1 MAIETEL
8 KLALPAGAAS
18 RLKERAGE
26 MSGSNHRQDLYSL
39 YFDTP
44 GFELYRRGIAL
55 RLRRV
60 GYHWVQTLK
69 AEAAG
74 AGLMAQRP
82 EWEIQVT
89 GNTVDLGVLP
99 EEARALLAGISADRL
114 APAFLS
120 EFKRTVW
127 MVDSEDGR
135 VELALDQ
142 GHLVAGEQRQPLSE
156 IELELKAGAP
166 AALFTLARQ
175 LAAAVPMHVEPRS
188 KAMRGY
194 ALAGAFEPTP
204 CKAVAVD
211 IHPGMAA
218 GEAWQ
223 RMLEAALGQ
232 FTANLP
238 GYLESEDPE
247 YLHQMR
253 VAIRRLRTVLAEAP
267 RIGLAMPAW
276 AAAADA
282 LMDILSPA
290 RDWDVF
296 CELTLPAVQEGLAA
310 PDALAGL
317 ARAAARQRA
326 GARRRVRAALLAPD
340 TLAWLLAASEDLVSP
355 PATAVTVDAWA
366 SHALDCRF
374 KTLRQRGKGFARL
387 DGGGRHRLRIAV
399 KKMRYTLEAFA
410 PLHGRRARDLLADLA
425 RMQDVL
431 GAANDIVVAH
441 RLLDTP
447 AMSRPHARAVG
458 LVEGWLACLASQ
470 APDPLRDLIRGLRA
484 TRPFWRRSG

>member
-8 KLALPAGAAS
+8 KLALPTAAAS
-18 RLKERAGE
+18 RLKRIAAG
-26 MSGSNHRQDLYSL
+26 MSGRAQQQDLYSI
-39 YFDTP
+39 YIDTP
-44 GFELYRRGIAL
+44 GFDLYRRGIAL

-74 AGLMAQRP
+74 AGLLAQRP
-82 EWEIQVT
+82 EWETQVA
-89 GNTVDLGVLP
+89 GNAIDLAVLP
-99 EEARALLAGISADRL
+99 PEARQLLADIAIDRL
-114 APAFLS
+114 VPVFLS
-120 EFKRTVW
+120 EFKRSTWV
-127 MVDSEDGR
+127 VENDDGR
-135 VELALDQ
+135 LELALDH
-142 GHLVAGEQRQPLSE
+142 GHLVAGEQRLPLSE
-156 IELELKAGAP
+156 IELELKSGAP
-166 AALFTLARQ
+166 ARLFELARR
-175 LAAAVPMHVEPRS
+175 LAAEIPLRIEPRS

-194 ALAGAFEPTP
+194 ALAGAFEPAP

-211 IHPGMAA
+211 IRPGMAA

-267 RIGLAMPAW
+267 RIGLATPAW
-276 AAAADA
+276 GAAADA

-296 CELTLPAVQEGLAA
+296 CEVTLPGVQEGLAD

-317 ARAAARQRA
+317 TRAAARQRA
-326 GARRRVRAALLAPD
+326 EARRRVRAALRAPD
-340 TLAWLLAASEDLVSP
+340 TLAWLLAASEDLLSP

-366 SHALDCRF
+366 GQALDRRF
-374 KTLRQRGKGFARL
+374 KTLRQRGKGYARL

-410 PLHGRRARDLLADLA
+410 PLHDRRARGLLADLA
-425 RMQDVL
+425 RLQDVL

-458 LVEGWLACLASQ
+458 LVEGWLACLASF
-470 APDPLRDLIRGLRA
+470 APDPLRDLVTSLRA
-484 TRPFWRRSG
+484 IKPFWR